1 MYDFDEIRMVHVEV
15 TGKCNARCPM
25 CSRYDK
31 QGYLHSDIEE
41 THLPADLFYKFF
53 NDDFVKQLNHVYFSG
68 VYGDPCIHPNLLEFC
83 QFLISNKIKVKV
95 DTNAGYRKPE
105 FWSKLA
111 LAGVHA
117 NFAVDGL
124 RDTNHLYRRGV
135 NWDIVEANMRAFS
148 ESGGHA
154 QWNYIVFAH
163 NEHDLPLAQQ
173 LAKDLNFDFRIKVT
187 QKFKQFKSWHI
198 MQDGIKHFELEPPTN
213 KEYRHPNIGT
223 KEYSIVED
231 TSTDF
236 SSNYYKK
243 FDNVEIDCKSLNRK
257 ELFLNY
263 QGYVVPCCYLGT
275 FYGKSPN
282 ANQFKQYD
290 LDKFN
295 LSNHSL
301 VDIVNNLS
309 AIKQSWSKTT
319 AEGKLITCSHT
330 CGKNQQQTTQF
341 IGTNNGR

>member
-1 MYDFDEIRMVHVEV
+1 MYNFDEIKMVHAEI

-31 QGYLHSDIEE
+31 QGYLHPDIEE
-41 THLPADLFYKFF
+41 THLSTELFYKFF
-53 NDDFVKQLNHVYFSG
+53 GDDFVKQLDHVYFSG

-83 QFLISNKIKVKV
+83 QYLIKHNIKVKV

-111 LAGVHA
+111 TAGVHI

-135 NWDIVEANMRAFS
+135 DWNIVEANMQAFS
-148 ESGGHA
+148 QAGGQA
-154 QWNYIVFAH
+154 QWNYIVFEH
-163 NEHDLPLAQQ
+163 NEKDLPAAQQ
-173 LAKDLNFDFRIKVT
+173 LAKELNFDFRIKIT
-187 QKFKQFKSWHI
+187 QKFKKFKSWHV
-198 MQDGIKHFELEPPTN
+198 MQDGVKQFEIAPPTTDL
-213 KEYRHPNIGT
+213 YRHPNIG
-223 KEYSIVED
+223 KQEYSTTENNL
-231 TSTDF
+231 TDF
-236 SSNYYKK
+236 SLQRYKK
-243 FDNVEIDCKSLNRK
+243 FDNLEISCKSLDRK

-275 FYGKSPN
+275 FYGPSAN
-282 ANQFKQYD
+282 AHQFKQYD

-295 LSNHSL
+295 LCNHTL
-301 VDIVNNLS
+301 VDIVRNLS
-309 AIKQSWSKTT
+309 VIKDSWTKTT
-319 AEGKLITCSHT
+319 ADGKLITCSHT

-341 IGTNNGR
+341 IGID